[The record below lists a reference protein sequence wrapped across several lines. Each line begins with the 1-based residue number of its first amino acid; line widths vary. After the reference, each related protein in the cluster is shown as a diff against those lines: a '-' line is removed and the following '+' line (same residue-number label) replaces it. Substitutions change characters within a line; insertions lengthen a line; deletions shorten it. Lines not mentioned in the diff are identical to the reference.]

1 MSLAASIRV
10 QLSSGFVPTALVV
23 DDQEMMV
30 ELISVMLHR
39 IGFETVDGVLGGPQA
54 LERLAHRSYGL
65 IVSDLNMQ
73 PMTGLELL
81 ERVRGS
87 ETGRGIPFLMTTASL
102 NTAHAA
108 AARSAGVTNYLLKPF
123 TPDLLRAKVRAT
135 LLQA

>member
-1 MSLAASIRV
+1 MLQAASTRP
-10 QLSSGFVPTALVV
+10 QLSVDFVPTALVV
-23 DDQEMMV
+23 DDQAMMV
-30 ELISVMLHR
+30 ELISVMLRR
-39 IGFETVDGVLGGPQA
+39 IGFETVDGALGGPEA
-54 LERLAHRSYGL
+54 LELLRSRRYGL

-87 ETGRGIPFLMTTASL
+87 ESGGDTPFLMTTASL
-102 NTAHAA
+102 NTAYAA

-135 LLQA
+135 LVQA

>member
-1 MSLAASIRV
+1 MLQAASTRP
-10 QLSSGFVPTALVV
+10 QLSVDFVPTALVV
-23 DDQEMMV
+23 DDQAMMV
-30 ELISVMLHR
+30 ELISVMLRR
-39 IGFETVDGVLGGPQA
+39 IGFETVDGALGGPEA
-54 LERLAHRSYGL
+54 LELLRSRRYGL

-87 ETGRGIPFLMTTASL
+87 EPGGDTPFLMTTASL
-102 NTAHAA
+102 NTAYAA

-135 LLQA
+135 LVQA